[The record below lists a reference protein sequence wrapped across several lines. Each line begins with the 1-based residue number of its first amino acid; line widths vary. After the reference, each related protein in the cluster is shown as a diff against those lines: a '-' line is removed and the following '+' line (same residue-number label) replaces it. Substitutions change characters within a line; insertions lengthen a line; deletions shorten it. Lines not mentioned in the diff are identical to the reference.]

1 MKKAMN
7 MNEYIPQKEDILL
20 FDTNILIDLFY
31 PINIEKDTTAITHLY
46 KKILK
51 AESRIIMSS
60 IQLSEFINR
69 CIRFQF
75 DLYKKDNEECK
86 DFKRDYRGCDDYKSC
101 MDAIIYIIDNQWK
114 DIVEYVD
121 DKLSELNLQKIFKN
135 NIAYDFNDAIIA
147 QIANKYDAIF
157 VTNDGDF
164 MNYEFNKTILSTNQ
178 FLLNM
183 SK

>member
-1 MKKAMN
+1 MN

-101 MDAIIYIIDNQWK
+101 MDAIIYIIDN
-114 DIVEYVD
+114 
-121 DKLSELNLQKIFKN
+121 LQKIFKN

-147 QIANKYDAIF
+147 KIANRYDAIF